1 MEITIFK
8 DIILNIIFIT
18 FPLLLYLLLSIYK
31 DNISKNCND
40 SILKLALLTSLY
52 LCLRFGIITS
62 NNKIL
67 LFCNIPI
74 VISFIK
80 KKPFF
85 AFSLS
90 LINIIYCYQIS
101 ELLLAVTFIK
111 YFSYFVL
118 YLFANKKKLSI
129 NNFILSTAVL
139 QGFFLSFEYFFLE
152 TGATINDV
160 IILIILVFI
169 YHTITFFIVYIF
181 KTIEKVQKLNFT
193 IKSLEKD
200 KKMKNALFKLTHEI
214 KNPLAVCKGYLEI
227 MDLNKREKTEKYIR
241 IMQEEIDRS
250 LNIMTDFIQFNKIK
264 ISKEKISINDLLED
278 THESFKMIC
287 KTRGIKILYD
297 NSNNNIFINGDYDRL
312 KQVLVNILKNSVEA
326 IDKNGTIKIETK
338 KIANYI
344 EIIVVDDGIG
354 MSSDTLIKVKEM
366 FYTTK
371 PSGTGLGVALSNEII
386 EAHGGTL
393 IYDSVLN
400 KGTTVKIKLPIEK

>member
-1 MEITIFK
+1 MNLFQVVFL
-8 DIILNIIFIT
+8 DVVLLT
-18 FPLLLYLLLSIYK
+18 FPLLVYLIYLSTNKNILDKTKRIYLRLSLFTSFFMIYNYGIGDLPILVISSIVILSYLEDLYILANFFSIILILIYSNIFNNTLFLLIGYVFIALFYLLRKNKRISNKTFIQLSVIINSIIYYIWIYK
-31 DNISKNCND
+31 YNYEYFNIQ
-40 SILKLALLTSLY
+40 L
-52 LCLRFGIITS
+52 II
-62 NNKIL
+62 
-67 LFCNIPI
+67 C
-74 VISFIK
+74 VIISYFFI
-80 KKPFF
+80 
-85 AFSLS
+85 
-90 LINIIYCYQIS
+90 INIICLMYKTGKSIIETHMTYKQLQQEKQIR
-101 ELLLAVTFIK
+101 
-111 YFSYFVL
+111 
-118 YLFANKKKLSI
+118 LS
-129 NNFILSTAVL
+129 
-139 QGFFLSFEYFFLE
+139 
-152 TGATINDV
+152 
-160 IILIILVFI
+160 
-169 YHTITFFIVYIF
+169 
-181 KTIEKVQKLNFT
+181 
-193 IKSLEKD
+193 
-200 KKMKNALFKLTHEI
+200 LFKITHEI